1 MKKILEGPSRRVGT
15 IFQEIDTNFIEV
27 CNSILR
33 IAFPE
38 CTLKGYAETE
48 PAAPALYDSY
58 LVRENTTLWG
68 LEVQKDEIVNWTGT
82 EWLII
87 PFKITDINEALQFM
101 FFDADKIA
109 ITPIDG
115 LDAVNVQS
123 ALELITSALIAAS
136 INIPS
141 SGSGSGSSSGSF

>member
-1 MKKILEGPSRRVGT
+1 MKKIFEGPSRRVGT

-38 CTLKGYAETE
+38 CTLKGYAVTE
-48 PAAPALYDSY
+48 PAGPALFDSY
-58 LVRENTTLWG
+58 LVREAATLW
-68 LEVQKDEIVNWTGT
+68 ETAVEKDQILSWSGT

-87 PFKITDINEALQFM
+87 PFKITEINEALQFM

-109 ITPIDG
+109 IAPIDG

-123 ALELITSALIAAS
+123 ALELITSALIAAA

-141 SGSGSGSSSGSF
+141 SGSGSSSV